1 MVNVKTSKVALI
13 ATPDADDDSDDD
25 DYGNNDEDDDD
36 DNNDNDD
43 ENEDDDTER
52 GVVEREAPSSRK
64 PDPRASRHSARSS
77 AKKAIDYRMKRHP
90 QDFAIPGY
98 QHLTAARKAAP
109 RSKLAARPKPKP
121 QGRKSRA
128 PDEDVLDLST
138 EPDDV
143 DDLVEEAITK
153 SIRSTPKAAT
163 TIRTDRAPE
172 GAPSQQ
178 HDTSDND
185 PEEDSHIGIETKC
198 KSDSGN
204 EAKDE
209 PEDGAARR
217 TDVGPKT
224 GPGVDSEN
232 SKQDCPNPN
241 RLLSDGSK
249 SSKSSKSSVTW
260 PRGLPSLSERRCSS
274 ASGSMMSAWTEHETS
289 EVWHDA
295 QADTEH
301 SRAASTIPGA
311 RAEARAS
318 SPADATTFNG
328 LPEDTLSDNLAEVS
342 SLQEVLEQDLATHE
356 AAASLAASSDI
367 WLNE

>member
-1 MVNVKTSKVALI
+1 MANIKTSRAKLAD
-13 ATPDADDDSDDD
+13 TPETDDDNSDDD
-25 DYGNNDEDDDD
+25 DDVNDDDV
-36 DNNDNDD
+36 NDH
-43 ENEDDDTER
+43 TER
-52 GVVEREAPSSRK
+52 GDVAREAPSSRK

-77 AKKAIDYRMKRHP
+77 AKNAIDYRMKRHP

-98 QHLTAARKAAP
+98 QHLTVARKAAP

-121 QGRKSRA
+121 RGRKSRA
-128 PDEDVLDLST
+128 PYEDVQDLAT

-153 SIRSTPKAAT
+153 SMRSTPKAAT

-178 HDTSDND
+178 HDTSEND
-185 PEEDSHIGIETKC
+185 PESDSHIGIEIKC
-198 KSDSGN
+198 KNDSEN

-224 GPGVDSEN
+224 EPGVDSEN

-301 SRAASTIPGA
+301 SRAASTFPGA

-318 SPADATTFNG
+318 STAYTATFNG
-328 LPEDTLSDNLAEVS
+328 LPEDNLSDNLAEVS

-356 AAASLAASSDI
+356 AGASLAASSDI